1 MTVSQAGV
9 EGCIFSPEREDW
21 IKIQEQ
27 VPLEATCLSSLQTLK
42 AYILISFL

>member
-9 EGCIFSPEREDW
+9 EGCISSPETEGW

-27 VPLEATCLSSLQTLK
+27 APLEATCLSSLQTLK
-42 AYILISFL
+42 DYILFIFL